1 MTDTATDPVIV
12 HLEGEF
18 SGWHATFRPLS
29 RISARVLID
38 LESES
43 PTKRLQAYTRMIL
56 SVENWKDLDG
66 NPTSD
71 PLEAPLQALD
81 AAASAFLERSATL
94 PKG

>member
-1 MTDTATDPVIV
+1 MADTATDPVIV

-18 SGWHATFRPLS
+18 SGWHATFRPLT

-43 PTKRLQAYTRMIL
+43 NAKRLQAYTRMIL
-56 SVENWKDLDG
+56 SVEGWRDLDG

-71 PLEAPLQALD
+71 PLEAPIQALD
-81 AAASAFLERSATL
+81 AAATAFLERAATL

>member
-1 MTDTATDPVIV
+1 MTDTASDPVIV
-12 HLEGEF
+12 HLEGDF

-38 LESES
+38 LESDS
-43 PTKRLQAYTRMIL
+43 TAKRLQAYTRMIL
-56 SVENWKDLDG
+56 SIDNWKDIDG

-81 AAASAFLERSATL
+81 AAANAFLERAAEL